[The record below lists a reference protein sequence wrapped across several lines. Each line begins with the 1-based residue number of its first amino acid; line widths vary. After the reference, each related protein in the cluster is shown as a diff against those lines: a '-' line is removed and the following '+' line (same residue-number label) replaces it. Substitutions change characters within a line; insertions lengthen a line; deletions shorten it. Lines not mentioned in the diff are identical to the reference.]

1 MQANIIVY
9 DIGSTYTKAAALC
22 LENEKLSF
30 LGRGQS
36 PTTLENIREGAE
48 KAEAAIRSQGIEIA
62 EDVKRYSSCSAA
74 GGLRMVAMGY
84 MPRVTAK
91 AAKEVAMTAGARVM
105 EVVSADEPPEFREEV
120 LREIRPDIILLSGGT
135 DGGDMANV
143 LENADII
150 SAVRGEG
157 TVILASNKFAQREA
171 AERLKGAEIPCIR
184 VPNILPTIHELNVKP
199 ARLAIHDQFINQ
211 ITRAKGLKEFR
222 DTLADQTVIP
232 TPGAVLLASELLAK
246 GSYEQE
252 GVGGVI
258 LVDIGG
264 ATTDIHSALPELI
277 DMDIEERGLV
287 ISHEKQFSFRTV
299 EGNLGLR
306 VSATGIPEAVGPKAI
321 LRALDKDLDLS
332 PQDVLDYTETLEA
345 HNDHIPQNE
354 TEGALDRAL
363 ARCAVDV
370 ALRRHAGF
378 YAKEADPIMGIMAGA
393 PMGRDLRNVRQVL
406 CVGGVFHHCSGEDR
420 LNIVRKTFED
430 PGISLLPLEE
440 PDIWFDED
448 YVLYAMGVLARHY
461 PEEVLR
467 YMKEHIIRKE
477 QK

>member
-1 MQANIIVY
+1 MKANILVY
-9 DIGSTYTKAAALC
+9 DVGSTYTKGAAFAL
-22 LENEKLSF
+22 EDGKLTF
-30 LGRGQS
+30 LARGQH
-36 PTTLENIREGAE
+36 PTTLENISDGARGAE
-48 KAEAAIRSQGIEIA
+48 AEIRAKGVEFA
-62 EDVKRYSSCSAA
+62 PDMVRFSSCSAA

-120 LREIRPDIILLSGGT
+120 LREIKPDIILLSGGT

-150 SAVRGEG
+150 CKVHGEG
-157 TVILASNKFAQREA
+157 TVILGCNKFAQREA
-171 AERLKGAEIPCIR
+171 AEKFRAAGIECIR

-199 ARLAIHDQFINQ
+199 ARIAIHEQFINQ
-211 ITRAKGLKEFR
+211 ITHAKGLQEFR
-222 DTLADQTVIP
+222 DSLADQTVIP

-277 DMDIEERGLV
+277 DMNIEERGLV
-287 ISHEKQFSFRTV
+287 VSNEKQFSYRTV

-306 VSATGIPEAVGPKAI
+306 VSATGIPEAVGDKAV
-321 LRALDKDLDLS
+321 LRAMDHDYGLTPEDVENYVDL
-332 PQDVLDYTETLEA
+332 LEA
-345 HNDHIPQNE
+345 HNDHIPADE
-354 TEGALDRAL
+354 KEACLDRAL
-363 ARCAVDV
+363 AACAADV
-370 ALRRHAGF
+370 AIRRHAGY
-378 YAKEADPIMGIMAGA
+378 YAKEADPVMGIMAGA

-406 CVGGVFHHCSGEDR
+406 CVGGIFLHCHGEER
-420 LNIVRKTFED
+420 ENIVRRTFD
-430 PGISLLPLEE
+430 NPGISLLPLND

-448 YVLYAMGVLARHY
+448 YILYAMGVLAQHF
-461 PEEVLR
+461 PEEVLS
-467 YMKEHIIRKE
+467 YMKEHVIK
-477 QK
+477 K